1 MTIQKIK
8 SNIRSRMGQEV
19 VINYSGSRNRKEFY
33 RGTIKEI
40 YDKLFIVKLDN
51 GLKKSFSYA
60 DLLIGVL
67 EIRE

>member
-51 GLKKSFSYA
+51 GLKKFSERSRNTNEDYC
-60 DLLIGVL
+60 
-67 EIRE
+67 E

>member
-40 YDKLFIVKLDN
+40 YDKLFVT
-51 GLKKSFSYA
+51 KKNA
-60 DLLIGVL
+60 
-67 EIRE
+67 